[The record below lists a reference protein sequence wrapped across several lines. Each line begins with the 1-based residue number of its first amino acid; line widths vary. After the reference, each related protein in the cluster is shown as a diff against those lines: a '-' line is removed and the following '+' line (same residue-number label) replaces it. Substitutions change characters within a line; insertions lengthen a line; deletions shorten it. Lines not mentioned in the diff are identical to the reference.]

1 MILALPV
8 YYDKDIDLGV
18 IQSLQVGIIGYGAQ
32 GEAQALNLRD
42 SKVKVRIGLY
52 QGSLSVSKAKKEG
65 FEVLGVKE
73 LVQQSDV
80 IMALLPDELHK
91 EVLEK
96 EVIPFLK
103 EGQIIGFAHGFSV
116 HFNQVVLPKGVGT
129 ILVAPKGPG
138 SALREEYLKNKGL
151 YHLIA
156 IEQESSKYNAK
167 AVALSYAKAMGG
179 GRMGVLETSFKEEC
193 ESDLFGEQA
202 VLCGGLEAIVRM
214 GFETLIKA
222 GYPEELAY
230 FECVHEVKLVADLL
244 HHKGVEGLRKHIS
257 NTAEFGAI
265 KAREPMGN
273 LLEKRMQKILK
284 KIQNGSFAKDFLL
297 EKSLNYPRLNTERK
311 ALKETKI
318 EQIGEI
324 LRAPFNHKK

>member
-1 MILALPV
+1 MALPI
-8 YYDKDIDLGV
+8 YYDKDIDLNL

-32 GEAQALNLRD
+32 GRAHALNLRD

-52 QGSLSVSKAKKEG
+52 KGSSSILRAKDEG
-65 FEVLGVKE
+65 FEVLEVKE
-73 LVQQSDV
+73 LVQKSDV
-80 IMALLPDELHK
+80 LMVLLPDELHK

-96 EVIPFLK
+96 EVVPFLK
-103 EGQIIGFAHGFSV
+103 DDQIVAFSHGFSV
-116 HFNQVVLPKGVGT
+116 HFNQVILPKGVGV

-138 SALREEYLKNKGL
+138 SALREEYLKNRGL

-156 IEQESSKYNAK
+156 VEQESSKYDAK
-167 AVALSYAKAMGG
+167 AVALSYAKANGG

-202 VLCGGLEAIVRM
+202 VLCGGLEAIVRT

-244 HHKGVEGLRKHIS
+244 HYKGIEGLREHIS
-257 NTAEFGAI
+257 NTAEFGTI
-265 KAREPMGN
+265 KAREPMAN
-273 LLEKRMQKILK
+273 LLEKRMQKILN

-311 ALKETKI
+311 ALKDTKL
-318 EQIGEI
+318 EQIGGI
-324 LRAPFNHKK
+324 LRTPLNNKD